1 MAFTLPE
8 LPYAENALE
17 PAFDAKTMNIH
28 HSKHHAAY
36 VAKLNAAIE
45 GTEFETKTIE
55 ELCAGIHN
63 LPEAI
68 QGAVRNNG
76 GGHFNH
82 SLFWKSLAAP
92 GSGGAPS
99 GELAAAID
107 GTFDSMDGFKES
119 FANAAATRFGSGWAW
134 LCVKSDGELCIC
146 SSPNQDNPMMVGI
159 SECPGTPILGLDVW
173 EHAYYLHYQNRRP
186 EYISAF
192 WDVVD
197 WNAVSQRFAAAR

>member
-1 MAFTLPE
+1 MAFTLPD

-17 PAFDAKTMNIH
+17 PAFDAQTMNIH

-36 VAKLNAAIE
+36 VAKLNAAVE
-45 GTEFETKTIE
+45 GTEFETKSIE

-63 LPEAI
+63 LPDSI

-82 SLFWKSLAAP
+82 SLFWSILAAP
-92 GSGGAPS
+92 GTGGSPS

-107 GTFDSMDGFKES
+107 GTFGSMDGFKEA

-134 LCVKSDGELCIC
+134 LCDMGDGETRE
-146 SSPNQDNPMMVGI
+146 PTQ
-159 SECPGTPILGLDVW
+159 
-173 EHAYYLHYQNRRP
+173 LHIIGNT
-186 EYISAF
+186 A
-192 WDVVD
+192 
-197 WNAVSQRFAAAR
+197 AVSQKGVG